1 MAESYAQ
8 SMSAAARAASRQLL
22 LASGQ
27 AKSDWLARVA
37 DAIRVNS
44 ADVLEA
50 NAADLARTEEFGLS
64 AAMVDRLTLSVERLE
79 SIAAAVE
86 EIQSLPDPVGEVID
100 GSIRPNGLRVTRVR
114 VPMGVVFFIYESR
127 PNVTIDAAT
136 LCVKSG
142 NAVILRGGKEAAN
155 TNRAFHKLLTDT
167 LAASGLPTGA
177 VQFVDRPERELVGE
191 FLKLGN
197 LIDVAIPRGGRS
209 LIQRVS
215 NEATMPVI
223 RHFDGIC
230 HIYVDEF
237 ADLQRV
243 PAIVINSK
251 CQRPGVC
258 NAAESLLVHSAVA
271 DTLVPGLAAELISA
285 GVELRGCPKCCQ
297 LVPEF
302 KPVTAE
308 DYGTEYLDLILSVR
322 VVDSLDQAI
331 EHIDRYGSG
340 HTEAILT
347 NDVSNARKFTTLVDA
362 AAVVVNASTRFNDG
376 GELGL
381 GAEIGIS
388 TDKFHARGPC
398 GLREL
403 TSYKYLVEGSGQT
416 R

>member
-37 DAIRVNS
+37 DAIRLNS

-86 EIQSLPDPVGEVID
+86 EIDGLPDPVGEVID

-127 PNVTIDAAT
+127 PNVTIDAAA

-237 ADLQRV
+237 ADLKRV

-258 NAAESLLVHSAVA
+258 NAAESLLVHSGVA

-285 GVELRGCPKCCQ
+285 GVELRGCAKCCQ

-302 KPVTAE
+302 KPATAE

-347 NDVSNARKFTTLVDA
+347 DDVSNARKFTTLVDA